1 MVQTKNTSDF
11 SKNKAPQGMPTGHG
25 GKGHGHGPKGMGPR
39 PKLEGK
45 MGDVIKRVMGQVLR
59 EYKIHLIIV
68 AICILGA
75 SLASVRGTLFIRTL
89 VDDYITP
96 LIGADNPDFSGLLK
110 ALMGVAFTYLL
121 GVVCSFT
128 YNRLMIYVTQGTMRN
143 LRLKLFDRMESLP
156 INYFDTHAHG
166 DIMSIYTNDIDTL
179 RQLIS
184 QSIPQLLNSS
194 ITLIST
200 LVSMITLSLPLTL
213 IACLMVFVI
222 VNAAKF
228 ITGKSGAYFITR
240 QQKLGELNGYI
251 EEMVSGQKVIKVF
264 CHEKKAT
271 ERFDVLNEEVRVATS
286 KANSYANI
294 LMPVNA
300 QLGNLNYVLCAVLG
314 AIMALYGFGSVTIG
328 SLIAFLQLV
337 KSFTGPI
344 NQLSMQLNSVA
355 MAMAGAERVFKLMDE
370 TPESDEG
377 VATLVNIEIV
387 DEKILECENT
397 TGHWAWKLVE
407 EGRTEP
413 TYVLQ
418 QGDLVMEHV
427 DFGYTDE
434 KMVLHDIKLYA
445 EPGQK
450 IAFVGS
456 TGAGK
461 TTITNLINRFYDIQD
476 GKILYDGIDIKQ
488 IKKADLRRS
497 LGMVLQ
503 DTHLFTGTIMD
514 NIRYGKLDATDEE
527 CIAAAKLANADSFID
542 RLPDGYDTMLSG
554 DGGNLSQGQ
563 RQLLAIAR
571 AAVANP
577 PALILDEATSSIDTR
592 TEKLVQE
599 GMDSL
604 MKGRTTFVIAHRLS
618 TVRNS
623 DCIMVLEMGRI
634 IERGTHEQLIEEKGK
649 YYQLYTGNLE

>member
-1 MVQTKNTSDF
+1 M
-11 SKNKAPQGMPTGHG
+11 ARPHPGAMP
-25 GKGHGHGPKGMGPR
+25 PKT
-39 PKLEGK
+39 EQK
-45 MGDVIKRVMGQVLR
+45 MGDILKRLMSVVFK

-68 AICILGA
+68 ALCILGS
-75 SLASVRGTLFIRTL
+75 SLASVRGTLFIQTL

-96 LIGADNPDFSGLLK
+96 LLGVENPDFSSLLS
-110 ALMGVAFTYLL
+110 ALMSVAMVYLIGVI
-121 GVVCSFT
+121 CSFT
-128 YNRLMIYVTQGTMRN
+128 YNRLMIYVSQGTMRT
-143 LRLKLFDRMESLP
+143 LRLNLFNHMEGLP

-166 DIMSIYTNDIDTL
+166 DIMSVYTNDIDTL
-179 RQLIS
+179 RQLIA

-194 ITLIST
+194 ITLVST
-200 LVSMITLSLPLTL
+200 LVSMIVLSFPLTL
-213 IACLMVFVI
+213 VACCMVVVI
-222 VNAAKF
+222 FNAAKF
-228 ITGKSGAYFITR
+228 ISGRSGKFFVKR
-240 QQKLGELNGYI
+240 QSALGVVNGYI
-251 EEMVSGQKVIKVF
+251 EEMVGGQKVIKVF
-264 CHEKKAT
+264 CHEEKAV
-271 ERFDVLNEEVRVATS
+271 EKFEELNEELRVAS
-286 KANSYANI
+286 ANANSYANI

-300 QLGNLNYVLCAVLG
+300 QLGNVNYVLCAVIG
-314 AIMALYGFGSVTIG
+314 AVMALNGFGSVTVGTI
-328 SLIAFLQLV
+328 IAFLQLV

-355 MAMAGAERVFKLMDE
+355 MAMAGAERIFKMMDQA
-370 TPESDEG
+370 PEVDEG
-377 VATLVNIEIV
+377 DVTLVNVNV
-387 DEKILECENT
+387 DGDKITESKTT
-397 TGHWAWKLVE
+397 TGHWAWKM
-407 EGRTEP
+407 TEAGKSTP

-434 KMVLHDIKLYA
+434 KIVLHDIKLYA
-445 EPGQK
+445 TPGQK

-461 TTITNLINRFYDIQD
+461 TTITNLINRFYDIQS
-476 GKILYDGIDIKQ
+476 GTILYDGIDIKR
-488 IKKADLRRS
+488 IKKDDLRRS

-514 NIRYGKLDATDEE
+514 NIRYGRLDATDEE
-527 CIAAAKLANADSFID
+527 CIAAAKLANADQFIS
-542 RLPDGYDTMLSG
+542 RLPEGYDTMLNG

-604 MKGRTTFVIAHRLS
+604 MHGRTTFVIAHRLS

-623 DCIMVLEMGRI
+623 ACIMVLEMGRI
-634 IERGTHEQLIEEKGK
+634 IERGTHDQLIEEKGK

>member
-1 MVQTKNTSDF
+1 MA
-11 SKNKAPQGMPTGHG
+11 APRP
-25 GKGHGHGPKGMGPR
+25 GHGPGQGPRGMGPK

-45 MGDVIKRVMGQVLR
+45 MSDIIKRVMGQVLKD
-59 EYKIHLIIV
+59 YKIHLVIV
-68 AICILGA
+68 AVCILGA
-75 SLASVRGTLFIRTL
+75 ALASVRGTLFIRTL

-96 LIGADNPDFSGLLK
+96 LIGVNNPDFGGLLK
-110 ALMGVAFTYLL
+110 ALMSIGLTYLL
-121 GVVCSFT
+121 GVICSFT

-143 LRLKLFDRMESLP
+143 LRVKLFNHMESLP

-166 DIMSIYTNDIDTL
+166 DIMSVYTNDIDTL

-213 IACLMVFVI
+213 LACCMVVVI

-228 ITGKSGAYFITR
+228 ITGKSGAFFITR
-240 QQKLGELNGYI
+240 QQKLGQLNGYI

-264 CHEKKAT
+264 CHEEKAI
-271 ERFDVLNEEVRVATS
+271 EKFEVLNEEVRVATS
-286 KANSYANI
+286 NANSYANI
-294 LMPVNA
+294 MMPVNA

-314 AIMALYGFGSVTIG
+314 AIMALYGVGSVTVG
-328 SLIAFLQLV
+328 TLIAFLQLV

-370 TPESDEG
+370 EPEADEG
-377 VATLVNIEIV
+377 VATLVNIEVIDNEIV
-387 DEKILECENT
+387 ESEKT
-397 TGHWAWKLVE
+397 TGSWAWKLYE
-407 EGRTEP
+407 EGQTEP
-413 TYVLQ
+413 TYILQ
-418 QGDLVMEHV
+418 QGDLVMENV

-476 GKILYDGIDIKQ
+476 GKIRYDGIDIKR

-527 CIAAAKLANADSFID
+527 CIAAAHLANADSFID
-542 RLPDGYDTMLSG
+542 RLPEGYDTMLTG

-634 IERGTHEQLIEEKGK
+634 IERGTHEQLMEQKGK